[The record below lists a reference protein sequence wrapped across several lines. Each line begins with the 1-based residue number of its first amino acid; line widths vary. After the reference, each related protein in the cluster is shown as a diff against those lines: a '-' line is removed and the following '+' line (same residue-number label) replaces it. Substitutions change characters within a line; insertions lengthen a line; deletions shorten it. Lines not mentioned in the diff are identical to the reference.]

1 MRIFLFLVAALLVNT
16 VAIAGDGYQSY
27 YERQQLE
34 KEQQR
39 NQEYPYESS
48 SGTRYKYDLS
58 KPTDQ
63 IRYEV
68 DPGAQIRDSINVN
81 PRIGL
86 DRNLGQYGGG
96 AE

>member
-1 MRIFLFLVAALLVNT
+1 MRISLFLIVALLVNT
-16 VAIAGDGYQSY
+16 AAIAGDSYQSY

-48 SGTRYKYDLS
+48 TGTRYKYDLS
-58 KPTDQ
+58 KPSDQ

-68 DPGAQIRDSINVN
+68 DPRAQIRDSINVN
-81 PRIGL
+81 PRIEI